1 MSTNLPVTMTASRP
15 WPTNPTS
22 GSFCFLPVQQLRTRY
37 APLRPG
43 APHRVPDDM
52 AQLPIRVVPTE
63 EGLYEV
69 IDGFKRLAGWR
80 QQGQQ
85 FIPVVVEPPGCS
97 ADHKRLLLTA
107 NCPPRTLTALDEA
120 RVVCSLMSEE
130 GLSAASI
137 ARRLGRKPQWV
148 ARRVEI
154 GRRLSPAAEGKLARG
169 EIGPTLAHALCALSA
184 KEQESVLSAMER
196 HGLKLPEA
204 LALISAYRVADEP
217 DRRELLRSPLGVLR
231 PEPAPSPAISPT
243 ATVLERRLQAI
254 QEALVSLAEFTI
266 PQQLAPAEKRRLE
279 ARLRSVLA
287 QLQNTA
293 CAQGTQQAIPNP
305 EGETN
310 EAEQRPTQQFPNPAP
325 FSEAG
330 PGEDHRTP
338 GDPERNPTA
347 ACLLRHPG
355 DRPPG
360 GVLPKDRSPCFERA
374 GLPCPR
380 AAAPS

>member
-1 MSTNLPVTMTASRP
+1 MPTNLRDSMSAGNP
-15 WPTNPTS
+15 WPTTPAT
-22 GSFCFLPVQQLRTRY
+22 GSFCFLPVEQLRTSY
-37 APLRPG
+37 AGLRPG

-63 EGLYEV
+63 ESQYEV
-69 IDGFKRLAGWR
+69 IDGFKRLTGWR

-85 FIPVVVEPPGCS
+85 LIPVVIEPPGSS
-97 ADHKRLLLTA
+97 ADHKRVLLMA
-107 NCPPRTLTALDEA
+107 NSPPRTLTALDEA

-154 GRRLSPAAEGKLARG
+154 GRRLSPSAEGKLARG
-169 EIGPTLAHALCALSA
+169 EIGPTLAHALCALSG
-184 KEQESVLSAMER
+184 KEQEGVLQSMDR
-196 HGLKLPEA
+196 HGLKLPEV
-204 LALISAYRVADEP
+204 LALISAYRVADEE
-217 DRRELLRSPLGVLR
+217 DRKELLRSPLGVLR

-243 ATVLERRLQAI
+243 ATVLERRLQTI

-266 PQQLAPAEKRRLE
+266 PEHLAPAERRRLE

-293 CAQGTQQAIPNP
+293 CAQGIQQATANP
-305 EGETN
+305 KGDPD
-310 EAEQRPTQQFPNPAP
+310 EQQPIRAFPNSVP
-325 FSEAG
+325 FTETW
-330 PGEDHRTP
+330 PGEDHHTP
-338 GDPERNPTA
+338 RDPEGNRSA

-355 DRPPG
+355 NRSPG
-360 GVLPKDRSPCFERA
+360 GVFPKDRSPCVERA
-374 GLPCPR
+374 GLPCPW
-380 AAAPS
+380 AADPS